1 MSVAVAL
8 EYAGALSISSVVRP
22 ILAGLMKLAVCF
34 LVVMLDEAPLAW
46 EAFGGFSTGA
56 GGGLPLLI
64 RGLYSV

>member
-8 EYAGALSISSVVRP
+8 EYAGALSMSSVVRP
-22 ILAGLMKLAVCF
+22 IAGLMKLAVCF

-46 EAFGGFSTGA
+46 EAFGGFSAGA